1 MNKTQLG
8 GGEEKE
14 GRQRM
19 LAEHPPHTRAR
30 AESWH
35 IIHVLRDVKKFSQ
48 SHPEAKGRVWV

>member
-8 GGEEKE
+8 GGEGRE

-19 LAEHPPHTRAR
+19 LAEHPACAR
-30 AESWH
+30 EHAESWH
-35 IIHVLRDVKKFSQ
+35 IIHVLRDVKEFSQ